1 MEIMGSSSFIENTR
15 EIKINISSI
24 KNVKKK
30 DCKKN
35 SIFQEKKNSMKKN
48 KKTLAC
54 FQSLKFRSIFS

>member
-35 SIFQEKKNSMKKN
+35 SIFYS
-48 KKTLAC
+48 
-54 FQSLKFRSIFS
+54 